1 MFSWLSGNLDA
12 LGGLGPQSETVG
24 QDKLMFASAN
34 QRISGMQDAVSIFA
48 KRILTDWG
56 FYLWQDPL
64 ETYPAVLQPPGMEAI
79 QSELTP
85 QERNSSAYYEMML
98 EIEPYSMQFK
108 SPGERLATLNQI
120 VSGVVIPSLG
130 IMQQQGMGLD
140 MGALLA
146 LYSEYADLPELTDII
161 TYTNRPDS
169 LGAPPSEGPGKP
181 SVTHRTNE
189 RVSRPGATRQGAEQV
204 MVNQMLGGNSQQ
216 SEKEGAARQM
226 S

>member
-1 MFSWLSGNLDA
+1 
-12 LGGLGPQSETVG
+12 
-24 QDKLMFASAN
+24 
-34 QRISGMQDAVSIFA
+34 MQDAVQIFV
-48 KRILTDWG
+48 KRVLTDWG

-64 ETYPAVLQPPGMEAI
+64 EAYPATLQPPGMEPMMT
-79 QSELTP
+79 ELTA
-85 QERNSSAYYEMML
+85 QERNDTAYYDMML

-120 VSGVVIPSLG
+120 VSGVVLPSLPL
-130 IMQQQGMGLD
+130 MQQQGMGLD
-140 MGALLA
+140 MGALLS
-146 LYSEYADLPELTDII
+146 LYSEYADMPELTDIL
-161 TYTNRPDS
+161 TYQGKPQQE
-169 LGAPPSEGPGKP
+169 GAPPSEGPGKP

-216 SEKEGAARQM
+216 SEKEGAMRQM